1 MPLGQFRMIGF
12 VNANQQGC
20 RLSTGSRALV
30 RWLAEFAPNS
40 ATFGDWPTN
49 GSSSS
54 RNNIL
59 RNRFFHE
66 VIEIINEAAAQNTL
80 EGRAGLERLRRV
92 ASRRSPT
99 MTATP
104 PTALLRKRPKPA
116 VLEGIR

>member
-1 MPLGQFRMIGF
+1 MEIVTISTPMVISF
-12 VNANQQGC
+12 VV
-20 RLSTGSRALV
+20 RAGTRFTV
-30 RWLAEFAPNS
+30 YLADFAPNS
-40 ATFGDWPTN
+40 ATFGVWPTN

-80 EGRAGLERLRRV
+80 EGHAGLERLRRV